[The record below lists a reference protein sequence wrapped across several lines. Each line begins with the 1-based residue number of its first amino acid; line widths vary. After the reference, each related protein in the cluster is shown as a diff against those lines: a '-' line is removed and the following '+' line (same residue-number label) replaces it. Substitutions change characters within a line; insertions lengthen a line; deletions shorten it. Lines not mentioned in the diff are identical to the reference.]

1 MRIGLKLH
9 HSGPGAAPD
18 LIRRWAL
25 FAEVLGIHFLM
36 IGDHVALTQQV
47 VEKYPAPFFE
57 ACTTLTWLA
66 AQTRTIALGTTVLVV
81 PYHHPLRLAQLT
93 ANADVLAG
101 GRLIVGVG
109 VGWAQSEFEAL
120 NIPFER
126 RGAITDEYLA
136 ALKILWTQ
144 QPASY
149 EGRFVKFRDV
159 TLNPKPVQQPH
170 PPLWVGGDSDAALRR
185 AVRFGDAWHPININ
199 LEWARTT
206 ALPRLA
212 ALAEQAGRPTPLFCP
227 RIHFRLTDAPVP
239 EEGRCVGEG
248 SIDQVRRDLE
258 MLEALGA
265 KSVLLDT
272 KGGPSSKA
280 TATHHEEAWRMLT
293 IFAEQVFDLEKERI
307 R

>member
-9 HSGPGAAPD
+9 HSGPGATPD

-25 FAEVLGIHFLM
+25 FAELLGMHFLM
-36 IGDHVALTQQV
+36 IGDHVALTPDV
-47 VEKYPAPFFE
+47 TEKYPAPFFE

-66 AQTRTIALGTTVLVV
+66 AQTHTIGLGTTVLVV

-93 ANADVLAG
+93 ANIDALAS

-109 VGWAQSEFEAL
+109 VGWAQREFEAL
-120 NIPFER
+120 NIPFEH

-144 QPASY
+144 HPASY

-159 TLNPKPVQQPH
+159 ALDPKPVQQPH
-170 PPLWVGGDSDAALRR
+170 PPLWIGGDSDAALRR
-185 AVRFGDAWHPININ
+185 TVRFGDAWHPINID
-199 LEWARTT
+199 LEWARTI

-212 ALAEQAGRPTPLFCP
+212 VLAEQAGRPTPQFCP
-227 RIHFRLTDAPVP
+227 RIRFRLTDSPLP
-239 EEGRCVGEG
+239 EEGRFAGEG
-248 SIDQVRRDLE
+248 SIDQVRRDME
-258 MLEALGA
+258 KLEALGA
-265 KSVLLDT
+265 RSVLLDT
-272 KGGPSSKA
+272 KGGPFSKA
-280 TATHHEEAWRMLT
+280 TSVHHEEAWRMLA